1 MEVIPEQR
9 TRSLIAKNERFKK
22 RQERWKKKGFKRLIH
37 TWMEKNGEKAI
48 VYNTEEGKRKGRR
61 KKKEKT
67 GRIVYFQVRTL
78 EHVR

>member
-1 MEVIPEQR
+1 MEDSR
-9 TRSLIAKNERFKK
+9 KGKK
-22 RQERWKKKGFKRLIH
+22 GGKKKGFKRLIH